1 MLPVI
6 SLLHCRSRS
15 SSSGDENEKSGE
27 TPEYRKKIKQDPVA
41 VFKEK
46 TDNPLNDWYFSV
58 QLYETKRT
66 FYYLLKMRFEEV
78 TGEDTLKLP
87 DFGMEPKPALV
98 RGKDRFS
105 CIIGFYDKENKF
117 REYKLVSVKE
127 GRELKLTTLNHYTV
141 VRQ

>member
-1 MLPVI
+1 LPVF
-6 SLLHCRSRS
+6 SLLHCHPGPS
-15 SSSGDENEKSGE
+15 SKGESEKSGE
-27 TPEYRKKIKQDPVA
+27 VPEYRKEIKQSPVA

-46 TDNPLNDWYFSV
+46 TNNPLNDWYFSV
-58 QLYETKRT
+58 QLYETKKT

-87 DFGMEPKPALV
+87 DFDIEPKPALV
-98 RGKDRFS
+98 KGKDPFS

-141 VRQ
+141 VRE